1 MSNKQYDIIAI
12 GGGPASFFACIRAA
26 ELNPKLKIL
35 ILEQSKEVL
44 NKVRISGGGRCNVTH
59 ACFDPKELSQYYPR
73 GKKELLGPFH
83 TFMTGD
89 TMAWF
94 EERGVEL
101 KIENDNRIFP
111 ISDNSLSIVNCLLDE
126 VNKLGIEVRKQET
139 VQNFI
144 KDKDEWLIETK
155 SSKYS
160 SDKLFLGTG
169 SSKFIWNIVEE
180 LGHKVKDPVP
190 SLFTFN
196 IQHEL
201 LTDLPGLAF
210 QNVEV
215 KILESKFQSSGPLLI
230 THWGLSA
237 PAILKLS
244 AEAARHLADCN
255 YRFEISINFAPN
267 HSPSQVLEELFI
279 FKKANSLKLL
289 SKHPQFDIPKRF
301 WLKLVNKIGDKN
313 FADLSNIDLE
323 KLQRYITDLRFKVN
337 GKSTFKD
344 EFVTCGGVAL
354 KEINFNK
361 YESKIIPN
369 LYFAGEVLDID
380 AVTGGFNFQAC
391 WTGGYIAGTSMSE
404 E

>member
-1 MSNKQYDIIAI
+1 MSNNFDIIAI

-26 ELNPKLKIL
+26 ELNPNLKIL

-59 ACFDPKELSQYYPR
+59 ACFEPKELSQYYPR

-111 ISDNSLSIVNCLLDE
+111 ISDSSLSIVNCLLDE
-126 VNKLGIEVRKQET
+126 VNKSGIEVRKQET

-160 SDKLFLGTG
+160 CKKLFLGTG
-169 SSKFIWNIVEE
+169 SSKFIWNLVEE
-180 LGHKVKDPVP
+180 LGHKIKDPVP

-215 KILESKFQSSGPLLI
+215 KILESKFSSSGPLLI

-255 YRFEISINFAPN
+255 YRFEITINLAPN

-289 SKHPQFDIPKRF
+289 SKHSQFDIPKRF

-313 FADLSNIDLE
+313 FADLSNIDME

-354 KEINFNK
+354 KEINFK
-361 YESKIIPN
+361 TYESKLVPN

-391 WTGGYIAGTSMSE
+391 WTGGYIAGTAMGE
-404 E
+404 

>member
-1 MSNKQYDIIAI
+1 MNHYDVIAI

-26 ELNPKLKIL
+26 ELNPDLRIL

-59 ACFDPKELSQYYPR
+59 ACFDPKELTQFYPR

-101 KIENDNRIFP
+101 KIEVDNRVFP
-111 ISDNSLSIVNCLLDE
+111 VSDNSMSIVNCLLDE
-126 VNKLGIEVRKQET
+126 AKKYGIEIKTQES
-139 VQNFI
+139 VQNFFKENDDWI
-144 KDKDEWLIETK
+144 VE
-155 SSKYS
+155 SKLLKCRAK
-160 SDKLFLGTG
+160 KLFLGTG
-169 SSKFIWNIVEE
+169 SSKFVWNILAN
-180 LGHKVKDPVP
+180 LGHTIKEPVP

-196 IQHEL
+196 IQH
-201 LTDLPGLAF
+201 DLIADLSGLAF

-215 KILESKFQSSGPLLI
+215 KILGSKFKSSGPLLI

-237 PAILKLS
+237 PSILKLS
-244 AEAARHLADCN
+244 AEAARYLAEQN
-255 YRFEISINFAPN
+255 YRFEISISFAPN
-267 HSPSQVLEELFI
+267 YNNVEEELF
-279 FKKANSLKLL
+279 KQRKSHSSKLI
-289 SKHPQFDIPKRF
+289 SKTPLFDIPKRF
-301 WLKLVNKIGDKN
+301 WLKLVNKIGDQN
-313 FADLSNIDLE
+313 WGDMSNSNIE
-323 KLQRYITDLRFKVN
+323 KLKGGITDLHFKVN

-344 EFVTCGGVAL
+344 EFVTCGGVSL
-354 KEINFNK
+354 KEVNFK
-361 YESKIIPN
+361 TYESKVLSN

-391 WTGGYIAGTSMSE
+391 WTGGYSAGSSMK
-404 E
+404 